1 MKHVYILIITLIS
14 LFSGCDYLDVVPD
27 NDIETIETI
36 FEKRDQAE
44 NWFKFCHT
52 FLMPYTASII
62 SNQLIP
68 GLTKLLQEI
77 LSDNNLTTIGLV
89 FTLEMVCKCQPIL
102 MVTFGGKMQLTM
114 QSVIVIPFWRK

>member
-1 MKHVYILIITLIS
+1 MKHFYILLITLTS
-14 LFSGCDYLDVVPD
+14 LFSGCNYLDVVPD

-62 SNQLIP
+62 SNPAYTGADEVVAGDFIRQQFNYNWA
-68 GLTKLLQEI
+68 GFY
-77 LSDNNLTTIGLV
+77 IGDVL
-89 FTLEMVCKCQPIL
+89 FFRFL
-102 MVTFGGKMQLTM
+102 
-114 QSVIVIPFWRK
+114 